1 MKWTSIIPAVIL
13 LCGLSACSLLQRHY
27 SSGYYGQES
36 SVAPDPAADFYNLR
50 KAHDQ
55 QEALEEMGI
64 DPTRPLGENEQHS
77 LNLRLQ
83 LKRMEDEIP
92 TKREKQQYYRYKAFL
107 PGDLARITFLRIPSV
122 EGRERWIQK
131 LGISDDDSNGYSEDM
146 AQIIENND
154 IVVGMSQKAVTESWG
169 DPDMVE
175 VAGSPVY
182 RNERWKYSKYVSSE
196 DGYRKEMRIIYFE
209 GGRVVGWE
217 TL

>member
-1 MKWTSIIPAVIL
+1 MKRISILPAL
-13 LCGLSACSLLQRHY
+13 LLAFGLSACSLLQRHY
-27 SSGYYGQES
+27 SSGYYGDES
-36 SVAPDPAADFYNLR
+36 NLAPDPAADFYHLR
-50 KAHDQ
+50 KAHEQ

-64 DPTRPLGENEQHS
+64 DPTRPLGENEQRT
-77 LNLRLQ
+77 LEVRLQ
-83 LKRMEDEIP
+83 LKRLEEEIP

-131 LGISDDDSNGYSEDM
+131 LGVSHDDSNGYSEDV

-154 IVVGMSQKAVTESWG
+154 IIVGMSQKAVTESWG
-169 DPDMVE
+169 DPDLVE
-175 VAGSPVY
+175 VAGDPIF
-182 RNERWKYSKYVSSE
+182 RNERWKYSKHVSSE

-217 TL
+217 SL